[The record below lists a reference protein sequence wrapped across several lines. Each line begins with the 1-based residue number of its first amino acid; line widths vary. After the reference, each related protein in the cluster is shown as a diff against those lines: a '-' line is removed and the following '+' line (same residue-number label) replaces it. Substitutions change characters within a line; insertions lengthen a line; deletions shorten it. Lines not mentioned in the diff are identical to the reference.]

1 MFNRTA
7 TRATVRGLV
16 LTLVIGTL
24 GVACSGSDS
33 DSRDRNVSST
43 AKAMT
48 CTKAGQ
54 VKNVGGK
61 KMVCGQSTMAKK
73 SPKQWFPVAA
83 QKKWVCKKP
92 GIPRY
97 QNGML
102 SICGTVKKKTFWHT
116 IVQAQASALATPSAT
131 TISPAATVA
140 PAPTDTST
148 VNTIGSAAN
157 SPVVR
162 ESGTGPAPTTS
173 TSLPAT
179 TTTQAPAPPPGP
191 TTTLGPLEIVTSHV
205 PSRPRVGD
213 EVWFGA
219 RAGCDVEQFKWRVD
233 SAKYNPHSGSATHQP
248 FSPSQPET
256 YKVKVYGTC
265 RNGEFAGREVANTF
279 DLPVL
284 AAARPANDNIAD
296 ATILSGET
304 GTTRSTTLG
313 ASLEIGEPKHTSCEN
328 EADVSVWHRW
338 SVPKSGKA
346 SITHTPQNPWRAGGL
361 VLYSGTTFETL
372 ERVPTVTSPDW
383 RSQTFDAVNGVTYSI
398 VATGCHRG
406 SFGAFDLRWDVK
418 PQSTGDNPTTTS
430 PTTTSPT
437 PTSAAPSS
445 APNIIAPN
453 TTSPNTT
460 VPAPAPSLKVG
471 DTGPGG
477 GIVFLTPSSEGNLTG
492 KYFEAAPVTWYAP
505 FDAGGVTAPT
515 LAASMEY
522 GGLKDWVLPSINE
535 LRALYAMRS
544 KASCKTKC
552 ATSFGTGVY
561 WSSTVEQGKQPL
573 TVNFTTQGSLAGAV
587 TELDRTSGAFIRAI
601 RSFS

>member
-16 LTLVIGTL
+16 LTLVISTL

-116 IVQAQASALATPSAT
+116 VVQAQTLALAGPAVTTIAPTATPSVTA
-131 TISPAATVA
+131 SPTA
-140 PAPTDTST
+140 TST
-148 VNTIGSAAN
+148 ANTVGSVSG
-157 SPVVR
+157 SPIVR
-162 ESGTGPAPTTS
+162 ESGTGPVPTTS
-173 TSLPAT
+173 TTTTLPAPT
-179 TTTQAPAPPPGP
+179 TTGAPQPGP
-191 TTTLGPLEIVTSHV
+191 TTTLGPLELVASYD
-205 PSRPRVGD
+205 PPQPRVGD
-213 EVWFGA
+213 EVWFRA
-219 RAGCDVEQFKWRVD
+219 RAGCDVQQFRWWVD
-233 SAKYNPHSGSATHQP
+233 SAKFRPHSESPVHQS
-248 FSPSQPET
+248 FRPSQPEK

-265 RNGEFAGREVANTF
+265 DSGEFAGREVSASF
-279 DLPVL
+279 DLQVL
-284 AAARPANDNIAD
+284 GAPRPANDDIVD
-296 ATILSGET
+296 AEVVSGTSGGVKGTSTGATLEVGET
-304 GTTRSTTLG
+304 
-313 ASLEIGEPKHTSCEN
+313 KHTNCNFES
-328 EADVSVWHRW
+328 DVSVWHRW
-338 SVPKSGKA
+338 TAPKSGQA
-346 SITHTPQNPWRAGGL
+346 SFTHTPQDSWRL
-361 VLYSGTTFETL
+361 SSFVIYSGTTLETL
-372 ERVPTVTSPDW
+372 ERVRTVTSRDW
-383 RSQTFDAVNGVTYSI
+383 STQTFDAVEGRTYSI
-398 VATGCHRG
+398 VSTACYRG
-406 SFGAFDLRWDVK
+406 GFGVFEMTWDMK
-418 PQSTGDNPTTTS
+418 DQASADPTTTVPPQTTTP
-430 PTTTSPT
+430 PTT
-437 PTSAAPSS
+437 SA
-445 APNIIAPN
+445 
-453 TTSPNTT
+453 PNTT
-460 VPAPAPSLKVG
+460 VPVPAPTLKVG

-477 GIVFLTPSSEGNLTG
+477 GIIFLTPASEGNLTG
-492 KYFEAAPVTWYAP
+492 KYFEAAPATWYAP

-535 LRALYAMRS
+535 LRALYAMRD